1 MCVGKVADKLDDPK
15 AFYLRACNDLD
26 ATKVQE
32 NEGDAS
38 KTRRKVTGKTD
49 RQAK

>member
-1 MCVGKVADKLDDPK
+1 MYVEKVADELDNLR

-32 NEGDAS
+32 NRGNVSE
-38 KTRRKVTGKTD
+38 TRRKVTGKTN
-49 RQAK
+49 R

>member
-1 MCVGKVADKLDDPK
+1 MYIEKAVDELNNPR

-32 NEGDAS
+32 NRGNVS
-38 KTRRKVTGKTD
+38 KTRRKVIGKTD
-49 RQAK
+49 R